1 MMTVEI
7 FLTLL
12 VALSAATSFITT
24 GVKKLLDE
32 SNKKYSSN
40 MVVFVVAAVVGG
52 LGTCAF
58 YLLNG
63 YLWNIINI
71 TCIFMMI
78 PANAFGAM
86 LGYDK
91 VIQTIT
97 QIKTS
102 KL

>member
-12 VALSAATSFITT
+12 VALSTITSLATT

-32 SNKKYSSN
+32 SNKNYSSN
-40 MVVFVVAAVVGG
+40 ALVFIVACVVGG

-63 YLWNIINI
+63 YEWNIVNI
-71 TCIFMMI
+71 VYIFMMI

-91 VIQTIT
+91 VVQTIK
-97 QIKTS
+97 QVKM
-102 KL
+102 